1 MKGDTTEF
9 CPSDLL
15 RKFVHQQCFSILNTQ
30 VDTTVCGCS
39 EEEVRMIHWIQ
50 NWFCPMLSIL
60 PRILGIAVL
69 QNSNVFVW
77 RDDAVNKETDVN
89 LDLTAR
95 VEVRVSLK
103 TA

>member
-1 MKGDTTEF
+1 
-9 CPSDLL
+9 
-15 RKFVHQQCFSILNTQ
+15 
-30 VDTTVCGCS
+30 
-39 EEEVRMIHWIQ
+39 
-50 NWFCPMLSIL
+50 MLSIL

>member
-1 MKGDTTEF
+1 M
-9 CPSDLL
+9 
-15 RKFVHQQCFSILNTQ
+15 
-30 VDTTVCGCS
+30 
-39 EEEVRMIHWIQ
+39 
-50 NWFCPMLSIL
+50 
-60 PRILGIAVL
+60 L

-77 RDDAVNKETDVN
+77 SDDAVNKATDVN